1 MTRSSDEVERNKA
14 IIRAFYDGAERGDI
28 SSFGAFLHPDFQVSV
43 PNYLPW
49 GGTHSGAEHFLKDV
63 LPQAAKV
70 LDFSKYSYEN
80 FTTEGNHI
88 VVLIKVGV
96 EGSNAIIRV
105 ADHWDLKDGK
115 VVSLLVTYYEPQ
127 ALLERLGRPNALT
140 ARA

>member
-1 MTRSSDEVERNKA
+1 MTKSSDGVERNKA
-14 IIRAFYDGAERGDI
+14 TIRAFYDGAERGDI

-49 GGTHSGAEHFLKDV
+49 GGTHRGAEHFLKDV

-70 LDFSKYSYEN
+70 LDFSKYSYES
-80 FTTEGNHI
+80 FTTEGDHI

-140 ARA
+140 AQA